1 MSSSEIGLGNSRPL
15 KSLAMYFIGNYFS
28 PFFFLYSQLL
38 FVFCKICLSP
48 HSFISARPNAFRKI
62 CFRGNFLICPYIAV
76 LHFASSAMTA
86 GYYLTHYPTCYFRKR
101 PLQLSGYLRNKFF
114 SCLYDLTRKNINVV
128 YLDDNL
134 SGPTNSVIVRPPL
147 SPLHRMSRV
156 AKLS

>member
-15 KSLAMYFIGNYFS
+15 KSRAMYFIGNYFS

-38 FVFCKICLSP
+38 FIFFAKFVS
-48 HSFISARPNAFRKI
+48 HSTHLFQLVLMLLENNILTWMF
-62 CFRGNFLICPYIAV
+62 FICPYIAV

-114 SCLYDLTRKNINVV
+114 SCLYDLTR
-128 YLDDNL
+128 
-134 SGPTNSVIVRPPL
+134 
-147 SPLHRMSRV
+147 
-156 AKLS
+156 